1 MNTKHLVGLNVV
13 SLDAGERLGNVSDLA
28 FAADGRAIETL
39 EVSGGGGVLADEPPR
54 VRWLAAD
61 RVHAVGPDA
70 LTIAGAADL
79 LEAAPREDA
88 VRFGQLLKRKVVTEG
103 GTHVGEVAS
112 VEFDEH
118 GMAVISFEVSP
129 GFFKSNRLVPADQL
143 VTIGQEVV
151 IVTDA
156 VCDDESAS
164 SSGETDPSPTARI
177 VGDVDP
183 PPATPRSGGTD
194 GA

>member
-1 MNTKHLVGLNVV
+1 MNTQHLVGLNVV

-28 FAADGRAIETL
+28 FAADGRAIEAL
-39 EVSGGGGVLADEPPR
+39 EVSGGGGVLAVEPSQ

-61 RVHAVGPDA
+61 RVHAIGPDA
-70 LTIAGAADL
+70 LTIAGGADL
-79 LEAAPREDA
+79 LEAAPREEA
-88 VRFGQLLKRKVVTEG
+88 VRFGELLKRKVVTKG

-118 GMAVISFEVSP
+118 GLAVLSFEVSP
-129 GFFKSNRLVPADQL
+129 GFFKSNRQVPADQL

-156 VCDDESAS
+156 VCAEEPAATE
-164 SSGETDPSPTARI
+164 GTDASPTARI
-177 VGDVDP
+177 VGESAP
-183 PPATPRSGGTD
+183 PPATPRSDGTD